1 MTLTRDTHDA
11 AKARHPDA
19 GTESTN
25 PHLGIAL
32 AIICAAQLM
41 VVLDATVVNVALP
54 SIQRQL
60 HFSSVNLEWVIT
72 GYALAFGGLLLL
84 GGRIG
89 DLFGR
94 RRMFITGVLLFTTAS
109 FLGGLAPDQGWLIG
123 ARFLQGIGGA
133 IAAPT
138 ALALIASTFPEGPS
152 RNRAM
157 GVYAAM
163 SAGGGSLGLLLGGIL
178 TDIAS
183 WRWVLFVNVPI
194 GLLVAVAA
202 PRFIGETQRQ
212 SGRLDLMGALTV
224 SVGMTSLVYGLAHA
238 ASHEWASAGTIVP
251 LVVAFCLLTTFIGI
265 EARSGHAIMPLH
277 IFTDRNRSGAYVI
290 MLALAASLFSLFFY
304 LTQFVQNILGFSPI
318 KAGLSFLPL
327 TLGIALVSGVVAKF
341 VGRVGTRLPMTLGP
355 LIAAVALIWISRI
368 SAHSTYTGAVLGPTI
383 LIAVALGLSFVPLTL
398 TAISGVRN
406 QEQGLASALL
416 NTGQQVGAS
425 LGLAILVTVATA
437 VTRGQHHAAKAVAVT
452 NGYAAAFR
460 VGAVLALLA
469 FAVAILSIR
478 SSRGRTAEAPATVP
492 RLSSEELG
500 A

>member
-1 MTLTRDTHDA
+1 M
-11 AKARHPDA
+11 
-19 GTESTN
+19 
-25 PHLGIAL
+25 
-32 AIICAAQLM
+32 
-41 VVLDATVVNVALP
+41 
-54 SIQRQL
+54 
-60 HFSSVNLEWVIT
+60 NLEWVIT

-84 GGRIG
+84 GGRTG

-94 RRMFITGVLLFTTAS
+94 RRMFVIGVLLFTTAS

-138 ALALIASTFPEGPS
+138 ALSLIASTFPEGPS

-178 TDIAS
+178 TDVAS

-194 GLLVAVAA
+194 GLLVALAA

-212 SGRLDLMGALTV
+212 PGWLDLTGALTV

-238 ASHEWASAGTIVP
+238 ASHEWANIGTILP
-251 LVVAFCLLTTFIGI
+251 LVVAFVLLTTFIGI
-265 EARSGHAIMPLH
+265 EARSRHAIMPLN
-277 IFTDRNRSGAYVI
+277 IFSDRNRSGAYVI
-290 MLALAASLFSLFFY
+290 MLTLAAALFSLFFY

-327 TLGIALVSGVVAKF
+327 TIGIAFVSGMVAKF

-355 LIAAVALIWISRI
+355 LLAAAALLWISRI
-368 SAHSTYTGAVLGPTI
+368 SAHSTYSGAVLGPSL

-398 TAISGVRN
+398 TAISRVRR

-425 LGLAILVTVATA
+425 LGLAILVTVATT
-437 VTRGQHHAAKAVAVT
+437 VTRGQHHAGKAVAVT
-452 NGYAAAFR
+452 TGYAAAFR
-460 VGAVLALLA
+460 VGALLALLA
-469 FAVAILSIR
+469 FVVALVAVR
-478 SSRGRTAEAPATVP
+478 SNQGQTAKAPATVP
-492 RLSSEELG
+492 TLSPEELG